1 MFEKMHRN
9 HRRFQKLVE
18 SATAEALEPRRLLAG
33 IESGILVAR
42 GTEVADTISTRRSGG
57 DDVIVTTNGVNQ
69 TFDMDNFS
77 GVRLEGLGG
86 NDTFR
91 LIDPLVSPF
100 VRNTTVL
107 GGDGNDVMDYS
118 SRTTSLR
125 FNGYEEGEGATPF
138 PYATVRSGVQEDQA
152 DTTVEHFIGGS
163 AGDSFG
169 FDGMF
174 IDDPFTGPSLTLEGR
189 GGDDRFGHNA
199 DISATMH
206 GGPGND
212 SFEFDD
218 ERTQGRVVFGGDGND
233 TISLNNEGL
242 SGSINAGAGID
253 RLTVGGSF
261 KQLIDIR
268 PFIGLENVEDVRPGR
283 TIIGN
288 DLNNHIAVNPNEND
302 DSGVTLRGMG
312 GSDSLIGGL
321 GDDSLEGGAGN
332 DYLDGNV
339 GDDTLDGGDGTDT
352 VDGGPGSNTITNAEV
367 TPAAPNIRIASRILT
382 VDGSWGREL
391 ITIERTGGD
400 DVIVSANNVTRVFDM
415 DNFDG
420 VLLRGNAGWDDLRV
434 LDPIVAG
441 SLVRKVTLD
450 GGTGNDTLTGSDGDD
465 VLRGGNGNDDID
477 ARHGNDALFGG
488 GGDDGLVGS
497 VGLDF
502 MDGGDGNDFL
512 GAREGSGGDTVLG
525 GNGTDRASVD
535 AGDETSGIET
545 FV

>member
-1 MFEKMHRN
+1 MFQRMHRN
-9 HRRFQKLVE
+9 HQRVRKLID
-18 SATAEALEPRRLLAG
+18 SAVAEVLEPRRLLAG
-33 IESGILVAR
+33 IEAGVLVGR
-42 GTEVADTISTRRSGG
+42 GTGGNDTMEVRRTGG
-57 DDVIVTTNGVNQ
+57 DDVVITTNGVNQ

-91 LIDPLVSPF
+91 LIDPLVSPV

-107 GGDGNDVMDYS
+107 GGAGNDVLDYS
-118 SRTTSLR
+118 ARTTALR
-125 FNGYEEGEGATPF
+125 FSGYDEGDADTPF
-138 PYATVRSGVQEDQA
+138 PFATITAGAQEDRA
-152 DTTVEHFIGGS
+152 DTTLEHFIGGS

-169 FDGMF
+169 FDGLF
-174 IDDPFTGPSLTLEGR
+174 IDDPFTEPALTLEGR

-206 GGPGND
+206 GGAGND

-218 ERTQGRVVFGGDGND
+218 ERTQGRVAIGGDGND
-233 TISLNNEGL
+233 TFSLNNEGF

-253 RLTVGGSF
+253 RLTAFGSF
-261 KQLIDIR
+261 KELIDIR
-268 PFIGLENVEDVRPGR
+268 PFIGLENVEGVRPGR

-288 DLNNHIAVNPNEND
+288 DLNNHISVDPNEND
-302 DSGVTLRGMG
+302 DAGVTLRGMG
-312 GSDSLIGGL
+312 GNDSLIGGH
-321 GDDSLEGGAGN
+321 GDDLLEGGTGN

-352 VDGGPGSNTITNAEV
+352 VDGGPGGNTTTNAEV

-382 VDGSWGREL
+382 VDGSWGRDL

-450 GGTGNDTLTGSDGDD
+450 GGGGNDTLTGSDGDD
-465 VLRGGNGNDDID
+465 VLRGGDGNDDID

-488 GGDDGLVGS
+488 GGNDGLVGS

-512 GAREGSGGDTVLG
+512 GALEGSGGDTVLG

-535 AGDETSGIET
+535 AGDQVSGVETIT
-545 FV
+545 

>member
-1 MFEKMHRN
+1 MITAA
-9 HRRFQKLVE
+9 V
-18 SATAEALEPRRLLAG
+18 AEALEPRRLLAG

-42 GTEVADTISTRRSGG
+42 GTAGADLISTQRTGA
-57 DDVIVTTNGVNQ
+57 DDVIVTTNGVSQ
-69 TFDMDNFS
+69 TFDMDNFT

-91 LIDPLVSPF
+91 LIDPLVSPI

-107 GGDGNDVMDYS
+107 GGAGNDVLDYS

-125 FNGYEEGEGATPF
+125 FNGYEEGDGDASTPF
-138 PYATVRSGVQEDQA
+138 PFATITSGAQEDRA

-169 FDGMF
+169 FDGLF
-174 IDDPFTGPSLTLEGR
+174 IDDPFTGPVLTLEGR

-206 GGPGND
+206 GGAGND

-218 ERTQGRVVFGGDGND
+218 ERTQGRVAIGGDGND
-233 TISLNNEGL
+233 TFSLNNEGF

-253 RLTVGGSF
+253 RLTTFGSF
-261 KQLIDIR
+261 KELIDIR
-268 PFIGLENVEDVRPGR
+268 PFIGLENVEGVRPGR

-288 DLNNHIAVNPNEND
+288 DLNNHISVDPNENAD
-302 DSGVTLRGMG
+302 VGVTLRGMG
-312 GSDSLIGGL
+312 GNDSLIGG
-321 GDDSLEGGAGN
+321 GADDLLEGGAGN

-339 GDDTLDGGDGTDT
+339 GDDTLDGGEGTDT
-352 VDGGPGSNTITNAEV
+352 VDGGPGGNTITNAEI

-382 VDGSWGREL
+382 VDGSWGRDL

-400 DVIVSANNVTRVFDM
+400 DVIVRVNNTSRQFDM

-434 LDPIVAG
+434 IDPIVAG
-441 SLVRKVTLD
+441 SLGRKVTLD
-450 GGTGNDTLTGSDGDD
+450 GGGGDDTLTGSDGDD
-465 VLRGGNGNDDID
+465 VLRGGDGNDQID
-477 ARHGNDALFGG
+477 AGLGNDALFGG

-535 AGDETSGIET
+535 AGDQVSGVET